1 MAQYINIQAS
11 LLRFCSD
18 NAKFIRTLTGKEFKS
33 LNLDAF
39 SNEDYLP
46 EGDFIGIED
55 LALQS
60 SSDSSPLDSMS
71 AVVTVS
77 TVSDVN
83 NMRLSKVVDHIYEC
97 VRPDKTLTLFDEDTG
112 NRIGQIKCVRMA
124 QILPVQDGKN
134 ARVFQS
140 VVFQASALD
149 ESTK

>member
-18 NAKFIRTLTGKEFKS
+18 NANLLRALVGTEFKS

-39 SNEDYLP
+39 SNEDELP

-55 LALQS
+55 LAVQS
-60 SSDSSPLDSMS
+60 ATDDTPLDTLS
-71 AVVTVS
+71 AAVTIS
-77 TVSDVN
+77 TVSDTN
-83 NMRLSKVVDHIYEC
+83 NMRLTKVVDHIFEC
-97 VRPDKTLTLFDEDTG
+97 LRPTKTFTLFDETTG
-112 NRIGQIKCVRMA
+112 ARRGNITCMNMT

-134 ARVFQS
+134 SRVIQS
-140 VVFQASALD
+140 IIFQASALD

>member
-18 NAKFIRTLTGKEFKS
+18 NAKLLRALVGTEFKS

-39 SNEDYLP
+39 SNEDELP

-55 LALQS
+55 LAVQS
-60 SSDSSPLDSMS
+60 ATDDTPLDTLS
-71 AVVTVS
+71 AAVTIS
-77 TVSDVN
+77 TVSDTN
-83 NMRLSKVVDHIYEC
+83 NMRLTKVVDHIFEC
-97 VRPDKTLTLFDEDTG
+97 LRPTKTFTLFDETTG
-112 NRIGQIKCVRMA
+112 ARRGNITCMNMT

-134 ARVFQS
+134 SRVIQS
-140 VVFQASALD
+140 IIFQASALD

>member
-39 SNEDYLP
+39 SNEDDLP